1 MATPPVPPVPNPNKM
16 PTPMPGGAPMPGQP
30 MGAMPM
36 PGMPRPM
43 PGGPG
48 GAVPPGAVAQKATVD
63 EEGGEEEEY
72 QQRSFWQIPF
82 VQDVLPFV
90 TSLVI
95 HLGILGL
102 GWLTYETVKVVMEA
116 SKEPVIIPSEVM
128 VDNAEV
134 GGIPHP
140 GLGGDETRDAAQDK
154 IKDVP
159 QESSGIAEKLSP
171 TLVMQQQG
179 GGAGDD
185 NDPTI
190 AIGAS
195 SGAFGKGSG
204 AGSGTGDKMG
214 GGTGDGSGALAPFG
228 VPGGGG
234 GIGPKSPFMGVS
246 GNAMKVVYLCDSSG
260 SMMTKFDTLRQE
272 LQKAVDGLRPVQ
284 AFDII
289 FFSEDSYIAYDK
301 QLMQAVPENKRK
313 AYEFLEKTFC
323 RGSSDPIPGLR
334 AAFATNPQLIY
345 MLTDGDFPNNNAVI
359 EEIRKLNQGRQQK
372 VKINTIAFGDRGED
386 YEKMLKQVADEN
398 GGMFKFVT
406 DQDLK

>member
-1 MATPPVPPVPNPNKM
+1 
-16 PTPMPGGAPMPGQP
+16 
-30 MGAMPM
+30 
-36 PGMPRPM
+36 
-43 PGGPG
+43 
-48 GAVPPGAVAQKATVD
+48 
-63 EEGGEEEEY
+63 
-72 QQRSFWQIPF
+72 
-82 VQDVLPFV
+82 
-90 TSLVI
+90 
-95 HLGILGL
+95 
-102 GWLTYETVKVVMEA
+102 
-116 SKEPVIIPSEVM
+116 M

-159 QESSGIAEKLSP
+159 QESSGIAEKPSAS
-171 TLVMQQQG
+171 LVMQQMG

-204 AGSGTGDKMG
+204 AGSGSGDKLG
-214 GGTGDGSGALAPFG
+214 GGTGDGGGALAPFG

-289 FFSEDSYIAYDK
+289 FFSEDSYKAYDK